1 MTGHVHPLA
10 PVLAQAARLIS
21 GVTTRW
27 VGCEPEEKQRVYFAN
42 HTSHLDAVVLWS
54 CMPGHVRRFLRPVA
68 AADYWNT
75 TPLRSYLAR
84 RVFNAVMVERS
95 DHAEAAP
102 GAHAAASRTVL
113 DRMIEALGERNSLI
127 LFPEGTR
134 GSGEAVASF
143 KSGLFHLCRARPG
156 LELVPVYLENVN
168 RVLPKGEIVVVPLL
182 CSATFGPPLTLVEGE
197 TRSEFL
203 ARTREALCSL
213 VST

>member
-27 VGCEPEEKQRVYFAN
+27 VSCEPEEKQRVYFAN

-54 CMPGHVRRFLRPVA
+54 CMPGHVRRYLRPVA
-68 AADYWNT
+68 AADYWKA

-84 RVFNAVMVERS
+84 HVFNAVMVERS
-95 DHAEAAP
+95 DHAE
-102 GAHAAASRTVL
+102 GASAVRAAARRTVL
-113 DRMIEALGERNSLI
+113 EGLVEALGERNSLI

-134 GSGEAVASF
+134 GSGETVAAF

-156 LELVPVYLENVN
+156 LELVPVYLENIS
-168 RVLPKGEIVVVPLL
+168 RVLPKGEVLVVPLL
-182 CSATFGPPLTLVEGE
+182 CSATFGPPLTLAEGE
-197 TRSEFL
+197 SKPEFL
-203 ARTREALCSL
+203 CRAREALCSL